1 MRQLTVFG
9 DILRSNSALLGRGS
23 TLIQTTMPFLG
34 LLGCGGPSG
43 AGLEFGRCGD
53 CLSRP
58 SPVQARFAGLVV
70 CPGSKDTF
78 SLDSDSPFGG

>member
-1 MRQLTVFG
+1 
-9 DILRSNSALLGRGS
+9 
-23 TLIQTTMPFLG
+23 MPFLG

-70 CPGSKDTF
+70 GRDNRNI
-78 SLDSDSPFGG
+78 SLGGLDNSFGGYHHANILLAYPGARMARTRTFRVGTRM